1 MSAVISI
8 TQATSPMPAWSW
20 DDLEAELLELTAGT
34 HVQAIVPNVV
44 SATRKQARFKDR
56 RTILRE
62 VLCLTSAVLDDDFAR
77 RLRESGSD
85 PLSAND

>member
-8 TQATSPMPAWSW
+8 SNASNPMPAWTW
-20 DDLEAELLELTAGT
+20 EELETELLQLTAGT
-34 HVQAIVPNVV
+34 QMHAIVQNVV

-77 RLRESGSD
+77 RLRESGD
-85 PLSAND
+85 IPLSANG

>member
-8 TQATSPMPAWSW
+8 NTGQTPMPAWTW
-20 DDLEAELLELTAGT
+20 EDLEAELLRLTAGT

-44 SATRKQARFKDR
+44 SATRKQARFKDG
-56 RTILRE
+56 RTVLRE

-77 RLRESGSD
+77 RLREAGND
-85 PLSAND
+85 PLSRSA

>member
-1 MSAVISI
+1 MSAVISLN
-8 TQATSPMPAWSW
+8 TSSTPLPSW
-20 DDLEAELLELTAGT
+20 TWEDLEAELLQLTAGT

-77 RLRESGSD
+77 RLRESGTD

>member
-1 MSAVISI
+1 MSAVVSI
-8 TQATSPMPAWSW
+8 NSNSTPLPSW
-20 DDLEAELLELTAGT
+20 TWEDLESELLQLTAGT

-56 RTILRE
+56 RTLLRE

-77 RLRESGSD
+77 RLRDSGSN